1 MIAGYS
7 LRGMRRRMKGR
18 GEGNLAVREREGR
31 GKSAMIRSLLSSVFP
46 ATQKILEVGPLPKD
60 GDHELTNN
68 DRPVSLLPTASKIC
82 ERIALNQ
89 LISYMNKNNRLTEH
103 RSGNKAMHSCETFNV
118 LMTDK
123 TLEAIDL
130 KN

>member
-1 MIAGYS
+1 
-7 LRGMRRRMKGR
+7 MKGR
-18 GEGNLAVREREGR
+18 GEGNLAAREREGR
-31 GKSAMIRSLLSSVFP
+31 GKSAMIRSLMSSVFP
-46 ATQKILEVGPLPKD
+46 AARKILEVGPLLKD
-60 GDHELTNN
+60 GDHELANN
-68 DRPVSLLPTASKIC
+68 NRPVSLVPTASKIC

-89 LISYMNKNNRLTEH
+89 LISYMNKNNRLTENQ
-103 RSGNKAMHSCETFNV
+103 SGNKEMHSCETLNV